1 MLKQM
6 EEDML
11 KRTRFME
18 KLISARGDDVS
29 EVDLALLERLTHRH
43 NQITEIFLA
52 LKKQVEEA
60 LNPQPQGEALPDKDK
75 DKDPN
80 KKGK

>member
-1 MLKQM
+1 
-6 EEDML
+6 
-11 KRTRFME
+11 ME
-18 KLISARGDDVS
+18 KLISVRGDDVS

-75 DKDPN
+75 NKDKDPN
-80 KKGK
+80 KKGGGK